1 MNSGRNIKN
10 YIIPLSEWEWNIYSI
25 PIAIV
30 IILISNG
37 FFISG
42 DFLYFGNNGL
52 NGDFGLDYC
61 NHDNFNSITNEM
73 NSAEVVIEETESVE
87 LYPNSFF
94 ACELGYV
101 NGVVDLGW
109 IINIDDVGKFP
120 NQVNPWWEVMILNH
134 DNYRDF
140 VNGENYGFSN
150 FRLSELQASS
160 VGAEETSKY
169 EMGITLHS
177 DTYFFVVDRE
187 YDESQ
192 RGLIGPN
199 TLTVSTDN
207 PLYFHYQINLD
218 YHTS

>member
-10 YIIPLSEWEWNIYSI
+10 YILPLSQWEWNIYSI

-37 FFISG
+37 FFT
-42 DFLYFGNNGL
+42 GNNGL

-61 NHDNFNSITNEM
+61 NYGDLNSITNEM
-73 NSAEVVIEETESVE
+73 NSVEVVIEETESVE
-87 LYPNSFF
+87 LYANSFF

-109 IINIDDVGKFP
+109 IINIDEIYE
-120 NQVNPWWEVMILNH
+120 QWEVMILNH

-140 VNGENYGFSN
+140 VNGKTYGFSN

-160 VGAEETSKY
+160 VGAGETTKY

-177 DTYFFVVDRE
+177 DTYFFVVDRA

>member
-10 YIIPLSEWEWNIYSI
+10 YILPLSQWEWNIYSI

-37 FFISG
+37 FFM
-42 DFLYFGNNGL
+42 GNNGL

-61 NHDNFNSITNEM
+61 NYGDLNRITNEM

-87 LYPNSFF
+87 LYANSFF

-101 NGVVDLGW
+101 NGVVNLGW
-109 IINIDDVGKFP
+109 IINIDDLGEFYGDV
-120 NQVNPWWEVMILNH
+120 WWQVMILNH

-140 VNGENYGFSN
+140 VNGESYGFSN
-150 FRLSELQASS
+150 FRLSELQAS
-160 VGAEETSKY
+160 VGAGETTKY

-177 DTYFFVVDRE
+177 DTYFFVVDRL

-199 TLTVSTDN
+199 SPTSSPNN
-207 PLYFHYQINLD
+207 PKYFHYEINLD
-218 YHTS
+218 HHTS

>member
-10 YIIPLSEWEWNIYSI
+10 YILPLSQWEWNIYSI

-37 FFISG
+37 FFM
-42 DFLYFGNNGL
+42 GNNGL

-61 NHDNFNSITNEM
+61 NYGDLNSITNKM
-73 NSAEVVIEETESVE
+73 NSVEVLIEETESVK
-87 LYPNSFF
+87 LHSSSFF

-101 NGVVDLGW
+101 NGAVDLGW
-109 IINIDDVGKFP
+109 IINIDDLGEFYGDV
-120 NQVNPWWEVMILNH
+120 WWQVMILNH

-140 VNGENYGFSN
+140 VNGKTYGFSN
-150 FRLSELQASS
+150 FRLSELQAS
-160 VGAEETSKY
+160 VGAGETTKH
-169 EMGITLHS
+169 EMGITLHP
-177 DTYFFVVDRE
+177 DTYFFVVDRV

-199 TLTVSTDN
+199 SPTASPNNLQ
-207 PLYFHYQINLD
+207 YFHYEINLD
-218 YHTS
+218 HHTS